1 MDLSLFQPFQI
12 SGISESTL
20 TVTVDQSLF
29 PCSSARCWLAGVHLG
44 CLLFKRHLCI
54 TTLLKVAWKK
64 PPKTFPSCVHDTARK
79 AFPSSSVSIMRR
91 TLKALWVWWKHVQS
105 LVSCRLFW
113 QPLFPLKSQC
123 HAPVIAY
130 EHFFIVQYSKP
141 FFRPVFIK
149 PILGAIIDSI
159 ILWHQ

>member
-1 MDLSLFQPFQI
+1 MPYHKRNLMDLSLFQPFHI
-12 SGISESTL
+12 SWISKSKL

-44 CLLFKRHLCI
+44 CLLLKRRLCN
-54 TTLLKVAWKK
+54 TTLSKVAWKK
-64 PPKTFPSCVHDTARK
+64 PKTFLCVHDTARK
-79 AFPSSSVSIMRR
+79 TFPSSSVSIMRL

-130 EHFFIVQYSKP
+130 EDFFIVQYSKP
-141 FFRPVFIK
+141 FFDLFSLCHAVN
-149 PILGAIIDSI
+149 
-159 ILWHQ
+159 QY